1 MKTPL
6 RLAIESLC
14 QPEQVWTVPD
24 VQVALGYEVHP
35 KAILNYLHQMTKR
48 RVLTRFWTTNGREFF
63 TRGPKCR
70 VWVMEAPT
78 TNVASGNSRAYKLA
92 KAKRDIEAQAEWRA
106 RMAAILGT
114 RKEG

>member
-14 QPEQVWTVPD
+14 EPDQVWAVAD

-48 RVLTRFWTTNGREFF
+48 RVLLRFWTLNGREFF

-70 VWVMEAPT
+70 SWTATEPKTRPT
-78 TNVASGNSRAYKLA
+78 KPYNRASHQRQE
-92 KAKRDIEAQAEWRA
+92 DDQAQWRE
-106 RMAAILGT
+106 RMAAILGK
-114 RKEG
+114 RREG